1 MLFLAGDTLKRP
13 RGLRNAAECVRS
25 RSKGGAIV
33 ARLVEHLALA
43 LALGREE
50 EGGGRVLRRWLSRG
64 GRRAVESALLPALWA
79 SVVLLHPLLDGV
91 FGEHVAAGGDARV
104 IGGDVVKCD
113 AALLL
118 LLHCLRDDHGG
129 DVWGQVRHSSTMQPE
144 WRGWRWC
151 AAGMRKNAVGC
162 VACRR
167 FGPRLRPLG

>member
-1 MLFLAGDTLKRP
+1 MLRLAGDALKGARS
-13 RGLRNAAECVRS
+13 LRHAAECVRS
-25 RSKGGAIV
+25 RSKVEAIV

-64 GRRAVESALLPALWA
+64 GRGAVDSALLPALRA

-91 FGEHVAAGGDARV
+91 LGEHVAAGGDARV

-118 LLHCLRDDHGG
+118 LLHRLRDDHGG
-129 DVWGQVRHSSTMQPE
+129 DVWRQVSSTMQPE
-144 WRGWRWC
+144 WRDWRWC

-167 FGPRLRPLG
+167 FGTRLRPLV